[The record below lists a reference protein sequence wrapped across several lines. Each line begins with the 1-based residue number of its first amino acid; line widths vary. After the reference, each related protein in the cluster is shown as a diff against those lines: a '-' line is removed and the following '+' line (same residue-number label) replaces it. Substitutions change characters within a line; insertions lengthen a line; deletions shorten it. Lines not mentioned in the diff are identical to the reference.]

1 MQTGLSSDAEAN
13 TLGDRIVQAR
23 ERTGLSTA
31 QLARRLGV
39 KTRTLSSWEKNASE
53 PRSNRLMMLAGS
65 LNVSPLWLLNG
76 TDEYAPNEDIAD
88 LSEMRERV
96 ASLQRVIESLSAMV
110 SDLSDKVE
118 QMAADKRAA

>member
-1 MQTGLSSDAEAN
+1 MQTGFSSDTQADS
-13 TLGDRIVQAR
+13 LGDRIVQAR
-23 ERTGLSTA
+23 ERAGLSTA

-76 TDEYAPNEDIAD
+76 TDEYAPNEDVAD

-96 ASLQRVIESLSAMV
+96 ASLQRVIESLSTMV

>member
-1 MQTGLSSDAEAN
+1 MQTGFSSDAQAD

-23 ERTGLSTA
+23 ERAGLSTA

-39 KTRTLSSWEKNASE
+39 KTRTLSSWEKNATE

-76 TDEYAPNEDIAD
+76 TDEYAPNEEVAD